1 MKCKV
6 CKAPFVKSRPLQS
19 VCSHACALAMVNA
32 TKARNDAKAA
42 REDRRITAQA
52 RNRLKTRSELAQEAQ
67 VAVNAYVRL
76 RDAALPCVSCGR
88 HHQGQWHAGHYMSR
102 GARPDLRFDLD
113 NIHKQCQPC
122 NEHLS
127 GNIAAYRQELIRR
140 IGQAGVDRLEGPAQ
154 QDKLTRDD
162 LIEIKAR
169 FKGMTRALAKTMEV

>member
-6 CKAPFVKSRPLQS
+6 CKAPFTRARPLQS
-19 VCSHACALAMVNA
+19 VCSHSCAMALVAA
-32 TKARNDAKAA
+32 KKAKDEAKART
-42 REDRRITAQA
+42 EDRKATAQA

-88 HHQGQWHAGHYMSR
+88 YHQGQWHAGHYMSR

-113 NIHKQCQPC
+113 NIHKQCAPC

-127 GNIAAYRQELIRR
+127 GNIAAYRIELLRR

-154 QDKLTRDD
+154 PDKLTRDE
-162 LIEIKAR
+162 LIELKTR
-169 FKGMTRALAKTMEV
+169 FRGMARALAKVT

>member
-1 MKCKV
+1 MALVAAK
-6 CKAPFVKSRPLQS
+6 KAKDE
-19 VCSHACALAMVNA
+19 A
-32 TKARNDAKAA
+32 KART
-42 REDRRITAQA
+42 EDRKATAQA

-88 HHQGQWHAGHYMSR
+88 YHQGQWHAGHYMSR

-113 NIHKQCQPC
+113 NIHKQCAPC

-127 GNIAAYRQELIRR
+127 GNIAAYRIELLRR

-154 QDKLTRDD
+154 PDKLTRDE
-162 LIEIKAR
+162 LIELKTR
-169 FKGMTRALAKTMEV
+169 FRGMARALAKMT